1 MLTSCLSKSPNSTFC
16 ATTRPPCSKRMAFGA
31 LLPTTVHQ
39 NLCWREGGQ
48 QVYKGAAHELSK
60 PKLVGPPPLP
70 LLTIHFVKRSIRS
83 RLGMSFFPEA
93 VDGGVLVTKL
103 EFGSVAWR
111 SKLRA
116 GDVVMSVIYDG
127 EDHPL
132 QGGFQAAQ
140 LLRQTDGLLRFCVRR
155 RKLSI
160 QDVAAR
166 RIQAVARG
174 MFARSREYVT
184 HLAASH
190 IQACW
195 RRAEAMMDLADA
207 FWAVDVIH
215 AVTRKHLARCFRA
228 RAARTCGQIR
238 LPAYLEREPDDEG

>member
-1 MLTSCLSKSPNSTFC
+1 
-16 ATTRPPCSKRMAFGA
+16 MAVGA
-31 LLPTTVHQ
+31 LLPTSVDQ
-39 NLCWREGGQ
+39 NLCWREGGEKA
-48 QVYKGAAHELSK
+48 YTKAAYELEK
-60 PKLVGPPPLP
+60 QIVGPPPLP
-70 LLTIHFVKRSIRS
+70 LLTIPIVKRSIRS
-83 RLGMSFFPEA
+83 RLGMSLFPEA
-93 VDGGVLVTKL
+93 VDGGVLVTRL

-116 GDVVMSVIYDG
+116 GDVVMSVIYEG
-127 EDHPL
+127 EDQPL

-140 LLRQTDGLLRFCVRR
+140 LLREIDGLLQFRVRR
-155 RKLSI
+155 RKLST

-174 MFARSREYVT
+174 MIARSQEYVT

-215 AVTRKHLARCFRA
+215 AVTREYLARCSRA
-228 RAARTCGQIR
+228 RAARSLVSIR
-238 LPAYLEREPDDEG
+238 SPAFLERDEPDDEG